1 MSMFEDISLG
11 LVLFAIGVFLIF
23 IGMPTNG
30 VTPRYLRFEAA
41 LVIYPA
47 VVLTF
52 LVFGVAMMV
61 MPH

>member
-1 MSMFEDISLG
+1 MLADISLG

-23 IGMPTNG
+23 IGMPKNG
-30 VTPRYLRFEAA
+30 VTPRYLRFESA

-47 VVLTF
+47 VVMTF

-61 MPH
+61 MPHK

>member
-1 MSMFEDISLG
+1 MLADISLG
-11 LVLFAIGVFLIF
+11 LVLFAIGVLLIF
-23 IGMPTNG
+23 IGMPKNG